1 MRLLQAEP
9 SCESHESSTL
19 LTSGRAGANEK
30 RQMGR
35 GSSAGFLLE
44 PGLGWV
50 KSCVQRG
57 YSQDA
62 VATTVRREGRHTAVR
77 EDSLEAPSLQ
87 YLRYLHPGRSIF
99 LY

>member
-9 SCESHESSTL
+9 LCESHESSTL
-19 LTSGRAGANEK
+19 LTSGRGGANEE
-30 RQMGR
+30 RR
-35 GSSAGFLLE
+35 GGWEEVQVQGFLLE
-44 PGLGWV
+44 PGLVWV

-62 VATTVRREGRHTAVR
+62 VAITVRREGRCTAVR
-77 EDSLEAPSLQ
+77 EASLEAPSL
-87 YLRYLHPGRSIF
+87 